1 MPGPGT
7 MGSPVGVNPDL
18 QFGYKAIVSL
28 NGMGGL
34 KISFEEIENANG
46 LLGFKRN
53 VNKELQINAYSL
65 YDVWSNIVNYADI
78 EYQQDYFVKFFETF
92 DRQSQSI
99 KAEIQQLFYK
109 ASYTYD
115 AGGYF
120 AGEVWTRFY
129 KKLEAMFGYYQR
141 TQYDENI
148 WNQISSSA
156 VNLFYKNIFY

>member
-1 MPGPGT
+1 
-7 MGSPVGVNPDL
+7 
-18 QFGYKAIVSL
+18 
-28 NGMGGL
+28 MGGL
-34 KISFEEIENANG
+34 KISFEEIENVNG

-53 VNKELQINAYSL
+53 GTKELPINAYSL
-65 YDVWSNIVNYADI
+65 YEVWSNIVDYAEK
-78 EYQQDYFVKFFETF
+78 EYQQDYFVKFVEAF

-99 KAEIQQLFYK
+99 KTQIQQLFYT

-120 AGEVWTRFY
+120 AGEVWNRFY
-129 KKLEAMFGYYQR
+129 KKLETMFAYYQR

-148 WNQISSSA
+148 WWQISNSA